1 MGLHIDPMPDDE
13 TIQAVMYGPLV
24 LAGRFDAV
32 GKDMLYGEYGPKDNA
47 QSKVPDIVA
56 DRNQPTAWVEPDPKL
71 PLMFR
76 AVGQSQPLSMVP
88 LYQVIQERYAVYWKV
103 NNKSA

>member
-1 MGLHIDPMPDDE
+1 MGLHIHPMPDDE

-24 LAGRFDAV
+24 LAGRFDVV
-32 GKDMLYGEYGPKDNA
+32 GKDLLYGEYGPKDNA

-56 DRNQPTAWVEPDPKL
+56 DPNKPTAWVESDPKQAL
-71 PLMFR
+71 TFHAL
-76 AVGQSQPLSMVP
+76 GQSQPLTMVP

-103 NNKSA
+103 NKKSV